1 MFKPK
6 FLFIGIGLFSLFYLA
21 QANDLIKVMEKE
33 LARSFA
39 GLKNA
44 GKEPLY
50 FLQYEIVD
58 EEEINISTFNGTI
71 LDNKYSRNR
80 YLTVDVR
87 VGNYKLDNTHQLRG
101 STGFSGFDFY
111 APSYEQIPLEDDEF
125 AVREV
130 LWQKTD
136 EEFKKAQE
144 RIMKVKA
151 ERETKVAET
160 DTSPDF
166 SKAEPVIDLGSRA
179 KLACDTTG
187 WSKRLI
193 ELSKIFKGYP
203 WIYSS
208 NVGLTARAV
217 TKYLVN
223 SDGTRII
230 EPSTNYFVRISAQ
243 TKAEDGMKLVLYR
256 PFYSRGAEGLP
267 SDDEIKLTINNLIN
281 DLAALR
287 RAPLVDPYSGPAILK
302 NSAAGVFFHEIFGHR
317 IEGHRQK
324 LEREGQ
330 TFKEKVGTK
339 ILSEFIS
346 IYDDPTLKNYG
357 GKDLNGNYQY
367 DNEGVKAQRV
377 PIVEDGILKNFLTT
391 RSPIEN
397 FPKSNGH
404 GRRQYGYKVVARQG
418 NLIIESKNQV
428 AYDSLRKIL
437 IEECKRQNKPY
448 GLIFED
454 IAGGFTMTGRGGLQ
468 AFNVT
473 PLLVKRI
480 YTDGRE
486 EVVRGVNIVGTPLI
500 AFSKILA
507 TGDDPDIFN
516 GSCGAESGMIPVAAV
531 SPSILTAEMEVE
543 KKAKEQEKLPIL
555 PAPIGRIDSL
565 VKPESGGKK

>member
-1 MFKPK
+1 MFKGK
-6 FLFIGIGLFSLFYLA
+6 LLFIIAILFSGILFA
-21 QANDLIKVMEKE
+21 QGNVLITTMEKE
-33 LARSFA
+33 LKRSFT

-50 FLQYEIVD
+50 FLQYEIID
-58 EEEINISTFNGTI
+58 EEEINIAAFNGAIQTQEH
-71 LDNKYSRNR
+71 NRNR

-101 STGFSGFDFY
+101 QSGFAGFEFY

-125 AVREV
+125 SIREV
-130 LWQKTD
+130 LWKKTD

-144 RIMKVKA
+144 RLMKVKA
-151 ERETKVAET
+151 EKTTKVTES

-166 SKAEPVIDLGSRA
+166 SKAEPQIELGTEA
-179 KLACDTTG
+179 KLAIDTVN
-187 WSKRLI
+187 WAKRLK
-193 ELSKIFKGYP
+193 ELSKIFKEYP
-203 WIYSS
+203 WLYSS
-208 NVGLTARAV
+208 NMSLTARAI

-223 SDGTRII
+223 TDGTKII
-230 EPSTNYFVRISAQ
+230 EPKTNYLVRVSAA
-243 TKAEDGMKLVLYR
+243 TKAEDGMRLSLYR
-256 PFYSRGAEGLP
+256 HFYSHSPNGLP
-267 SDDEIKLTINNLIN
+267 TDDAIKSKIDELIKGLA
-281 DLAALR
+281 DLR
-287 RAPLVDPYSGPAILK
+287 QAPLVDPYSGPAILK
-302 NSAAGVFFHEIFGHR
+302 NVAAGVFFHEIFGHR

-330 TFKEKVGTK
+330 TFKDKVGTK
-339 ILSEFIS
+339 ILPDFIS
-346 IYDDPTLKNYG
+346 IYDDPTLSQFG
-357 GKDLNGNYQY
+357 EKDLNGYYRY

-377 PIVEDGILKNFLTT
+377 PIVENGVLKNFLTT

-428 AYDSLRKIL
+428 PYDSLRQLL
-437 IEECKRQNKPY
+437 IAECKRQNKPY

-473 PLLVKRI
+473 PLLVKRV

-507 TGDDPDIFN
+507 TGDDPDVFN
-516 GSCGAESGMIPVAAV
+516 GSCGAESGMIPVSAV

-555 PAPIGRIDSL
+555 PAPIG
-565 VKPESGGKK
+565 GKK